1 MAGTHRRKGR
11 RVLTVSAWLGAG
23 VTTAGVGAALL
34 GGTAVA
40 NAGPTNDSSSTHAS
54 DASST
59 HTSSPARQT
68 TKSPAKHIRDSGH
81 SPTSDSATPASEN
94 PARHV
99 AAKAPTAGDA
109 YDATQADEQST
120 PKTTR
125 TTAAALATDSPTAVS
140 KTALTDSSTAPVL
153 SRNTKGDKGTP
164 SSPRLISR
172 AIGQAVSGAVD
183 EVSNDLAS
191 TAASVATAAA
201 SLPTTAASTTTSE
214 TGQTTAN
221 ATTKTTSAAASSA
234 LATPETTNWLGS
246 SVAQPG
252 TFTALALQ
260 QISTAKT
267 QLNTDTWGQG
277 NVFAG
282 LATLG
287 AQTDLA
293 VAQWALTTWQ
303 TNNPSQMQAVADNVN
318 NPLGQAFAR
327 MVLSGTQ
334 QLPGFAVFMLQSAAS
349 TTPALAWF
357 GVSSAEATS
366 TTNLISAAATNARV
380 YGVVPLIMY
389 AGTEPIVYVRVN
401 GGPLVPVLVDT
412 GSSGLVIGSN
422 NVGQSGLGAATGAG
436 AGAYAGG
443 LNYTYTTYNTTVD
456 FGNGIVTEPTAV
468 NIVDA
473 SSETAFEN
481 YISGDGVVGVL
492 GIGANAFGPGPSIV
506 TAALPGELADGVL
519 IDEAGGRLVFGPNSL
534 PARTTVSG
542 SPYALGTVVVNG
554 SSHPIWLIIDS
565 GGVTGTLPSAVL
577 SGATTIKNGTPISV
591 YAPDGTLLYSYF
603 TSGSNSPYV
612 TTDDGSADAMNTG
625 YAPFSLYPIYI
636 GYDTPEG
643 TTVFDY

>member
-1 MAGTHRRKGR
+1 
-11 RVLTVSAWLGAG
+11 VLTVSAWLGAG

-40 NAGPTNDSSSTHAS
+40 NAGPTSDSSSTHAS
-54 DASST
+54 DSSST

-68 TKSPAKHIRDSGH
+68 TKSPSKHTRESVH
-81 SPTSDSATPASEN
+81 SAAAASATPSSEK

-99 AAKAPTAGDA
+99 ASKAPTADDTH
-109 YDATQADEQST
+109 DATQADEQAT

-140 KTALTDSSTAPVL
+140 TTPQTDSGTAPAA
-153 SRNTKGDKGTP
+153 SRNAKGDNGTP
-164 SSPRLISR
+164 STSRLTSK
-172 AIGQAVSGAVD
+172 ATGQAVSEAVH
-183 EVSNDLAS
+183 EVSTDLTSA
-191 TAASVATAAA
+191 AASLTTAAA
-201 SLPTTAASTTTSE
+201 SPPTAASTTTSG
-214 TGQTTAN
+214 TGQTTAS
-221 ATTKTTSAAASSA
+221 ASITSTSAAASSA

-267 QLNTDTWGQG
+267 QLNADTWGQG

-349 TTPALAWF
+349 TTPALAWL

-366 TTNLISAAATNARV
+366 TTNLISAAATNGRV
-380 YGVVPLIMY
+380 YGVVPLTMY

-456 FGNGIVTEPTAV
+456 FGNGIVTQPTGV

-473 SSETAFEN
+473 ASETAFEN

-492 GIGANAFGPGPSIV
+492 GIGANAIGPGPSIV

-565 GGVTGTLPSAVL
+565 GGVTGTLPSTVL

-612 TTDDGSADAMNTG
+612 TTDSGSADAMNTG
-625 YAPFSLYPIYI
+625 YAPFNLYPIYI